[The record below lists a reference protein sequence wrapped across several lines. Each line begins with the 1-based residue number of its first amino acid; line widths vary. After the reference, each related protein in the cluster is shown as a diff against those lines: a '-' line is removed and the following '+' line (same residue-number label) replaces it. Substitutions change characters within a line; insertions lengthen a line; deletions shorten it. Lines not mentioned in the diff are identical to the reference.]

1 MTCRD
6 LEAHE
11 QVLPFLGCRATA
23 SRTGSCRLD
32 PACFVAYVR
41 KTDIAA
47 LQSLKG
53 YGTALPSTGH
63 KKEAFGPM
71 FSNWRRQRR
80 RNREIVEDLYGALIA
95 RARRPYLFEECGI
108 EDTVMGRFEAVTLE
122 IYLFMRRCRGD
133 SELAPIVQDIV
144 DRFVVDMDDSLRQ
157 IGIGDQSVP
166 KRMRKLT
173 GQFYERVNAY
183 DQALDSATPTE
194 ALADAFRGRIIPAET
209 DESVA
214 SKLAGEAQA
223 ELAALDTCPARDF
236 LSGHIFKSG
245 TP

>member
-1 MTCRD
+1 
-6 LEAHE
+6 
-11 QVLPFLGCRATA
+11 
-23 SRTGSCRLD
+23 
-32 PACFVAYVR
+32 
-41 KTDIAA
+41 
-47 LQSLKG
+47 
-53 YGTALPSTGH
+53 
-63 KKEAFGPM
+63 M
-71 FSNWRRQRR
+71 FANWRRQRR

-95 RARRPYLFEECGI
+95 RARRPYLFENCGI

-133 SELAPIVQDIV
+133 AELAPIVQDIV

-183 DQALDSATPTE
+183 DRALDDAAPKE
-194 ALADAFRGRIIPAET
+194 ALAEVLRGRVLSKDV
-209 DESVA
+209 DEAVA
-214 SKLAGEAQA
+214 ARLAGEAMA
-223 ELAALDTCPARDF
+223 ELAALSDSPASDL
-236 LSGHIFKSG
+236 LSGQLDKSG

>member
-1 MTCRD
+1 
-6 LEAHE
+6 
-11 QVLPFLGCRATA
+11 
-23 SRTGSCRLD
+23 
-32 PACFVAYVR
+32 
-41 KTDIAA
+41 
-47 LQSLKG
+47 
-53 YGTALPSTGH
+53 
-63 KKEAFGPM
+63 M

-80 RNREIVEDLYGALIA
+80 RNREIVEDLYGVLIA

-122 IYLFMRRCRGD
+122 IFLFMRRCRGD
-133 SELAPIVQDIV
+133 AELAPIVQDII

-183 DQALDSATPTE
+183 DQALESDDPT
-194 ALADAFRGRIIPAET
+194 AGLARAFRGRVLSNET
-209 DESVA
+209 DETIA
-214 SKLAGEAQA
+214 LKLAGEAEA
-223 ELAALDTCPARDF
+223 ELAALSKSPATDL
-236 LSGHIFKSG
+236 LSGQISLSG